1 MTKRVHI
8 VDQSLLE
15 QKLIDGHAMLT
26 YKKLLPID
34 IMHNGYSEN
43 NIT

>member
-1 MTKRVHI
+1 MTKEVHI

-15 QKLIDGHAMLT
+15 QKLIDGHAMPT
-26 YKKLLPID
+26 YKQSPPID